1 VPHRTIT
8 LDRPLDLPGT
18 VAALVRGAGDPTTRL
33 RERELLRA
41 LRTPSGPA
49 TLLLRRRDPRT
60 IDAQADGPGAT
71 DALEIDAPGLV
82 GVGDDPGALHPGPG
96 VLADLVHRL
105 PGLRL
110 TRAAVMPVLI
120 AAILEQKVTGR
131 EARRAWRRLVFATS
145 DPAPGDH
152 GLWLPPDPAR
162 VAATAYFAFHA
173 FGLER
178 RRGEVI
184 RALCER
190 AARIDRMAI
199 ESPET
204 LPAWLGR
211 MPGVGPW
218 TVAEVSRLAL
228 GDPDAV
234 SVGDFHLPNLVGWV
248 LAGEARGDDARML
261 ALLEPYRGQRGRVQ
275 LVIEASG
282 IRPPAFG
289 PRTESR
295 SIAGI

>member
-8 LDRPLDLPGT
+8 LDRPLDLAGT
-18 VAALVRGAGDPTTRL
+18 VAALVRGPSDPTTRL
-33 RERELLRA
+33 HEREIFRA

-49 TLLLRRRDPRT
+49 TLLLRLRDRCT
-60 IDAQADGPGAT
+60 VDAQAEGAGAT
-71 DALEIDAPGLV
+71 EALEIDAPGLV
-82 GVGDDPGALHPGPG
+82 GAGDDPGALRPKPG
-96 VLADLVHRL
+96 VLADLVHRR

-110 TRAAVMPVLI
+110 TRAAVMPALI

-131 EARRAWRRLVFATS
+131 EARRAWRRLVLATS
-145 DPAPGDH
+145 DPAPGDR

-162 VAATAYFAFHA
+162 IAATAYFAFHT
-173 FGLER
+173 FGVER
-178 RRGEVI
+178 RRAEVI
-184 RALCER
+184 RSLCER
-190 AARIDRMAI
+190 AGRIDRMAI
-199 ESPET
+199 ESPQR
-204 LPAWLGR
+204 LSAWLGR

-218 TVAEVSRLAL
+218 TVAEVARLGL

-248 LAGEARGDDARML
+248 LAGEARSDDAHML

-289 PRTESR
+289 PRMESR